1 MLEVYVEG
9 KKKKKRYS
17 GLRMDVETVRQFYRT
32 KGLELKYYSQVSQ
45 NCTNVDSVILLNVC
59 IFAHGSYL
67 QVILKVENN
76 TCR

>member
-9 KKKKKRYS
+9 KKKKNIPAL
-17 GLRMDVETVRQFYRT
+17 GWMLRQFYRT

-45 NCTNVDSVILLNVC
+45 NSTNVDSVILLNVC

>member
-1 MLEVYVEG
+1 MLVRSICGG
-9 KKKKKRYS
+9 KKKKKKDILAL
-17 GLRMDVETVRQFYRT
+17 GWMLRQFYRT
-32 KGLELKYYSQVSQ
+32 KVLELKYYSQVSQ